1 MQIAQS
7 SDLQII
13 KSLRCIR
20 KTDVH
25 ETLNRSAERSTEVT
39 YIVKNNINDMSILDL
54 EALVTL
60 SMHSNGILEIIKMS
74 QKLVSEVSKQI
85 TQQSCQLSESQPSK
99 QWLRCK
105 TRMLFTLLGQ
115 WIEWQW
121 LLMRVCLI
129 KCRVWKRGRGR
140 RGRKLNCLRNYIP
153 ENPTVNCCK
162 DLVLP
167 LLPMPEITFKNA
179 KVIHV
184 LPSLKLF
191 RKVTFHGMHGLLWPS
206 F

>member
-99 QWLRCK
+99 Q
-105 TRMLFTLLGQ
+105 
-115 WIEWQW
+115 
-121 LLMRVCLI
+121 
-129 KCRVWKRGRGR
+129 
-140 RGRKLNCLRNYIP
+140 
-153 ENPTVNCCK
+153 
-162 DLVLP
+162 
-167 LLPMPEITFKNA
+167 
-179 KVIHV
+179 
-184 LPSLKLF
+184 
-191 RKVTFHGMHGLLWPS
+191 
-206 F
+206 